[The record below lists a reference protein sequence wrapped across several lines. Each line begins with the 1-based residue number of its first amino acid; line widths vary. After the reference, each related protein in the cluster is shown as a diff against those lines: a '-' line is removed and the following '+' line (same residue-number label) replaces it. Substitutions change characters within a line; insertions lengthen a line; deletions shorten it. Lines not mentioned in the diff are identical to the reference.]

1 MAKNLRDK
9 KLNEEH
15 IEQVMSVYGEY
26 LMRLIYLYVKDW
38 SIAEDILQEVFFTYY
53 QKANQFE
60 HRSSLKT
67 YLSKMAINRCH
78 DYLQSWKNKRII
90 FTETVGNLLSN
101 SKSIEESYELESDI
115 FNLTR
120 YVLDLPIKY
129 REAILLYYYHEF
141 TINEIS
147 KLLNCPESTVKTR
160 LHRAKSLLRNTVDT
174 SEWEGFQDEQI

>member
-9 KLNEEH
+9 KLKDEH
-15 IEQVMSVYGEY
+15 IEQVMSAYGEY

-78 DYLQSWKNKRII
+78 DYLRSWKNKRII

-101 SKSIEESYELESDI
+101 SKSIEESYE
-115 FNLTR
+115 
-120 YVLDLPIKY
+120 
-129 REAILLYYYHEF
+129 
-141 TINEIS
+141 
-147 KLLNCPESTVKTR
+147 
-160 LHRAKSLLRNTVDT
+160 
-174 SEWEGFQDEQI
+174 

>member
-1 MAKNLRDK
+1 MAENHITNKLKDK
-9 KLNEEH
+9 H
-15 IEQVMSVYGEY
+15 IEQVMSAYGEY
-26 LMRLIYLYVKDW
+26 LIRLIYLYVKDW

-60 HRSSLKT
+60 HRSSLRT
-67 YLSKMAINRCH
+67 YLSKMAINRSH
-78 DYLQSWKNKRII
+78 DYLRSRKNKRII

-120 YVLDLPIKY
+120 HVLDLPIKY

-141 TINEIS
+141 TTNEIS
-147 KLLNCPESTVKTR
+147 KLLNCPESTIKTR
-160 LHRAKSLLRNTVDT
+160 LHRAKSLLRRAVDT
-174 SEWEGFQDEQI
+174 SKWEGFQDE